1 MSEIDTNK
9 LLLGKMLGEIY
20 RIQSNTDIPCGA
32 SKGKIFG
39 LLNGFE
45 NVIDEEIEA
54 IGYITKKQLNATIK
68 ILNPIYDDP
77 IKLSEFKGFY
87 DIEDKLA
94 AVGVDRSDAI
104 RILMYLYA
112 DNKFTAIINKM
123 NSSGSPVECCTF
135 DLSEW
140 DK

>member
-1 MSEIDTNK
+1 MADIDENK
-9 LLLGKMLGEIY
+9 ILLGKILGEIY
-20 RIQSNTDIPCGA
+20 RMQLRSNTPCGA

-68 ILNPIYDDP
+68 ILNPIYGDP
-77 IKLSEFKGFY
+77 TKLSEFKGFY
-87 DIEDKLA
+87 DIEHELA

-112 DNKFTAIINKM
+112 DNKFTAMIDKM

-140 DK
+140 DV